1 MILQKFALFPH
12 SEETTQLYMK
22 TTDDVVKNK
31 EKVEL
36 KTLEKVNLETY
47 FNLFS
52 CLKWKKYVGVESV
65 YLRLKLNGIVK
76 VKIDHLQ
83 VKDGDVERHGV
94 LDEEIQS
101 DGMEYVTSNEVAL
114 PEEGMLGVTI
124 EEIGRASCRERV

>member
-1 MILQKFALFPH
+1 MILQKFALYPY

-22 TTDDVVKNK
+22 TTDNVVTDK

-36 KTLEKVNLETY
+36 KTLAKVNLETY

-94 LDEEIQS
+94 LDEEI
-101 DGMEYVTSNEVAL
+101 GCFGICNFK
-114 PEEGMLGVTI
+114 
-124 EEIGRASCRERV
+124 